1 MVLSPPGKPA
11 LAEGAPV
18 EEIGTP
24 RGII

>member
-1 MVLSPPGKPA
+1 MVLLPPGKPA